1 MSRLLHLKENIKNN
15 SICENDDPDPF
26 NILSLLGKK
35 PEAKEAQ
42 EEGDDKDLDNNL
54 CECKEYFRNEMFSN
68 KCSKCYE
75 LTHPN
80 IWLELNNMANFK
92 VKMANQKYSIN
103 YLQNY
108 TKMRQIPDK
117 HSLFEVLRHM
127 YLDGSIIK
135 DHNLLN
141 WLNYVKNKT
150 DYKGITTEQAIELI
164 NTYNNSPNNY
174 VTDKNRYKIQH
185 SIFGLVID
193 WWNLYYK
200 NIGGVSCYYSD
211 EGKLPFLNTKIR
223 PAPAFSNDER
233 RNNFWVKNLN

>member
-1 MSRLLHLKENIKNN
+1 
-15 SICENDDPDPF
+15 
-26 NILSLLGKK
+26 
-35 PEAKEAQ
+35 
-42 EEGDDKDLDNNL
+42 
-54 CECKEYFRNEMFSN
+54 
-68 KCSKCYE
+68 
-75 LTHPN
+75 
-80 IWLELNNMANFK
+80 MANFK
-92 VKMANQKYSIN
+92 VRMANQKYSKN

-117 HSLFEVLRHM
+117 HCLFEVLRHM

-141 WLNYVKNKT
+141 WLDYVKNKT
-150 DYKGITTEQAIELI
+150 DYKGITTEQAIELM

-211 EGKLPFLNTKIR
+211 EGMFGVGNYYVSGGSGTYYANGEQGAGNYDSYVNGGSGSYYGSQEEMQSRVFAVGEGTYSSGSQGDWDMSLSGSSWYANGAT
-223 PAPAFSNDER
+223 
-233 RNNFWVKNLN
+233 